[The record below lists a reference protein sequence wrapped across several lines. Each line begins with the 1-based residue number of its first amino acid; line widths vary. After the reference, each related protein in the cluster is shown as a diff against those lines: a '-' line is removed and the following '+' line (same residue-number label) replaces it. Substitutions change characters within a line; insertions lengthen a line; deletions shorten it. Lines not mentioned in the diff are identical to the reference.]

1 MVLTA
6 SEHQTIF
13 LFKNKANFNMMTP
26 ASGKWQS
33 NSSLDIGSVSFV
45 HSSKWLKP
53 KLIDLWKQSNSHLV
67 QTTYFGGQAVLI
79 TDYLCYLVPHSSLEW
94 ATLCS

>member
-33 NSSLDIGSVSFV
+33 NSSLDNRKCFLSTQQQVIKAKVNWSV
-45 HSSKWLKP
+45 KA
-53 KLIDLWKQSNSHLV
+53 I
-67 QTTYFGGQAVLI
+67 
-79 TDYLCYLVPHSSLEW
+79 
-94 ATLCS
+94 